1 MSPGNSSCLFNII
14 ARFTFFPTLLYNIV
28 LEKLSV
34 RRWYDRID
42 DLVLLGALP
51 PKRMVPQLL
60 KENVKAVVSMN
71 QSYELMICMNRKEDW
86 ERNNIEFLQL
96 STVDMFAAPTQ
107 EKLLKGV
114 AFINKFEG
122 SGGSVYVH
130 CKAGRSR
137 SAVLVGCYLMQKYG
151 WNPEEAASF
160 MMAKRHQVSLR
171 SFHWKALYLYYFN
184 IIQKSSE

>member
-51 PKRMVPQLL
+51 PKRMVPQ
-60 KENVKAVVSMN
+60 
-71 QSYELMICMNRKEDW
+71 DW